1 MYIFLRF
8 LAWSKIEKNQAIDAL
23 INCCGAS
30 QVRYM
35 MKTIEPLFQ
44 RDFISLLPKELAL
57 TVLGYLQPKDLLRAA
72 QTCRYWR

>member
-1 MYIFLRF
+1 MNRF
-8 LAWSKIEKNQAIDAL
+8 QSWSNGEKIQAIDAL
-23 INCCGAS
+23 IRRCDAS
-30 QVRYM
+30 HVRHM
-35 MKTIEPLFQ
+35 MKAIEPLFQ